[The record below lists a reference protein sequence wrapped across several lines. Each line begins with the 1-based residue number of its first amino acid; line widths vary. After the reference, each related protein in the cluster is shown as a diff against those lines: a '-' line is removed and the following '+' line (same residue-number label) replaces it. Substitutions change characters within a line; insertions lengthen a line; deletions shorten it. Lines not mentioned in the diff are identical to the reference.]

1 MNNVKTLHAMH
12 TAPGWLEHAAPAAP
26 RDGVLVWALVVCV
39 WLATLPLG
47 SKRAWTLAL
56 LVMTV
61 FGMCLLAA
69 WLWRRHP
76 AQALA
81 RLARVRWP
89 LGLLLAL
96 AGWMALQAL
105 PLPGFVVQLLS
116 PEAWRV
122 QQGVTAAFTLSL
134 EPQQTRTQAVFAFAL
149 ALVFALVVLTL
160 RERKRLDALVMGL
173 VLVGVFQA
181 LLAVFL
187 WSVQARYT
195 VLHFNVVHLNAL
207 GTFGNRNHLA
217 GFLVMVL
224 SLGIGLMVARL
235 GAEGPGHAS
244 HWRGR
249 LASVL
254 AFVLSDKMRLRL
266 MLVVLVIALVL
277 TRSRMGNT
285 SFFVALL
292 CMGALTLLLVR
303 RSSRSLM
310 VLVASLVLI
319 DVVVVGTWV
328 GLEKVVERMQGTE
341 MLIEQGGTQESMEQR
356 QLAATQALALVQ
368 DFALT
373 GTGAGTFYGS
383 FIRYRAP
390 GTHFFDHAHN
400 DYVELLSD
408 WGVVGV
414 GLLGLLV
421 VVSALVS
428 LRSLVS
434 RRLPMA
440 RGMAF
445 GGLMAMLALAIHS
458 SVDFNLHIP
467 ANALLIVVTLAVGW
481 AAALL
486 PSGGSMDGEC
496 TLK

>member
-1 MNNVKTLHAMH
+1 MS
-12 TAPGWLEHAAPAAP
+12 PGHPAQSDSDTNAP
-26 RDGVLVWALVVCV
+26 RDGVLVWALVACV

-47 SKRAWTLAL
+47 SKRSWAVAL
-56 LVMTV
+56 LVGTV
-61 FGMCLLAA
+61 FALSLLAA
-69 WLWRRHP
+69 WLWRHHT
-76 AQALA
+76 AQAWA

-96 AGWMALQAL
+96 AGWTALQAL
-105 PLPGFVVQLLS
+105 PLPGPLVQLLS

-122 QQGVTAAFTLSL
+122 QQGVTAAWTLSL
-134 EPQQTRTQAVFAFAL
+134 EPEPTRTRAAFTWAL

-160 RERKRLDALVMGL
+160 RERQRLDTAVMGL

-195 VLHFNVVHLNAL
+195 FLHFNLAHTHAM

-235 GAEGPGHAS
+235 GGGGAGRSG

-254 AFVLSDKMRLRL
+254 GFLLSDKMRLRL
-266 MLVVLVIALVL
+266 MLVVLVVALVL

-285 SFFVALL
+285 AFFVALL
-292 CMGALTLLLVR
+292 GTGALTLLLAR
-303 RSSRSLM
+303 RASRPMLL
-310 VLVASLVLI
+310 LVASLVLV
-319 DVVVVGTWV
+319 DLVVVGTWV
-328 GLEKVVERMQGTE
+328 GLEQVIARVQGTE
-341 MLIEQGGTQESMEQR
+341 LLIEQGGTQESVEQR
-356 QLAATQALALVQ
+356 QLAATYALDLVK

-373 GTGAGTFYGS
+373 GTGAGSFYGA
-383 FIRYRAP
+383 FIRYRSP
-390 GTHFFDHAHN
+390 GEHFFDHAHN

-408 WGVVGV
+408 WGLVGV
-414 GLLGLLV
+414 ALLGLFVLSTV
-421 VVSALVS
+421 GVC
-428 LRSLVS
+428 LRCLVS
-434 RRLPMA
+434 RQSHMA

-445 GGLMAMLALAIHS
+445 GCLMAMLALAIHA
-458 SVDFNLHIP
+458 SVDFNLQIP
-467 ANALLIVVTLAVGW
+467 ANALLIVVVMAVGW
-481 AAALL
+481 AGTLL
-486 PSGGSMDGEC
+486 PPRRHTNTIED
-496 TLK
+496 